1 MKTETSENA
10 SFSMETPKMESFENA
25 NNSNLYNILG
35 FKTSANKGNENEQKR
50 SNGNTPVFVPGALGE
65 NGVMETVQDHPK
77 TEFMKTETFEN
88 GVMET

>member
-10 SFSMETPKMESFENA
+10 SFSMETPKTESCENA

-65 NGVMETVQDHPK
+65 NGVMETVQNHPK
-77 TEFMKTETFEN
+77 TE
-88 GVMET
+88 